1 MKKPKV
7 LVVATSRKTRGGI
20 TAVIRAYEAG
30 PQWREFHCRWI
41 ETSRDGA
48 AWRKLLYLAAAL
60 AQYVVLLPFYDIVHL
75 HLTGGTSVR
84 RKAVFFRLARL
95 MGKRTIVHFHPSGPE
110 VLDDPASARHL
121 RRLFTGAD
129 RVVVLSGQW
138 RTWLSERL
146 GVTERVTVLYNPCP
160 AVPPPTARRQPVVL
174 FAGSVIARKGYDTLI
189 RAFALVAKRHEEWCL
204 VVAGNGEVD
213 RARALAAQLGI
224 KERAKF
230 PGWVSGETKERLFN
244 EASIFCLASMG
255 EGFPMAVLDAW
266 AHGVPCVVTPVGG
279 LPDVVREGENALT
292 FPVGDARALAAQ
304 LARLMAAPALRERLS
319 QASLRLARTTFDA
332 ANIRRQLVG
341 IYTEVWNEK

>member
-1 MKKPKV
+1 MPKV

-30 PQWREFHCRWI
+30 PQWREFHSRWI
-41 ETSRDGA
+41 ESSRDGA

-84 RKAVFFRLARL
+84 RKAIFFRLARL
-95 MGKRTIVHFHPSGPE
+95 MGKRTIVHFHPSGPG
-110 VLDDPASARHL
+110 VLDDPASARRL

-129 RVVVLSGQW
+129 RVVVLSGLW
-138 RTWLSERL
+138 RTWLRERL

-160 AVPPPTARRQPVVL
+160 AVPAPAVERRPVVL
-174 FAGSVIARKGYDTLI
+174 FAGSIIPRKGYDVLL
-189 RAFALVAKRHEEWCL
+189 RAFSLVAGQHPAWRL
-204 VVAGNGEVD
+204 VLAGNGEVD
-213 RARALAAQLGI
+213 RAHALADELGVG
-224 KERAKF
+224 ERVDL
-230 PGWVSGETKERLFN
+230 PGWVSGEAKERLFA
-244 EASIFCLASMG
+244 EASVFCLASQG

-279 LPDVVREGENALT
+279 LPDVVREGANALT

-304 LARLMAAPALRERLS
+304 LSRLMASPELRERLS
-319 QASLRLARTTFDA
+319 QASLRLAHTTFSADR
-332 ANIRRQLVG
+332 IRRQLAG